1 MPFSLKQSLF
11 PQSRRADALQRKS
24 TVQQPSPA
32 IATVFAEPQR
42 PQALAAS
49 TPSLSDNKSSKQ
61 SPYHVK
67 ALIPLYIYPLD
78 EHTWQP
84 LYDVYVVTIATR
96 LDVILLFI
104 T

>member
-1 MPFSLKQSLF
+1 MPFSIKQSLF

-24 TVQQPSPA
+24 AIQQPSPA
-32 IATVFAEPQR
+32 VATVLTEPQR
-42 PQALAAS
+42 PQALAGS
-49 TPSLSDNKSSKQ
+49 TPALSDNKSSRQ
-61 SPYHVK
+61 SPHHVK

-96 LDVILLFI
+96 LDLILLFI